1 MLRLEVAIEL
11 TVPDNTAFTVLV
23 ALRQL
28 GYAQLARVER
38 ADVLRLTLDQ
48 PPENADAIV
57 EALKRAEVIFNP
69 NKHKL
74 IWRGAGSSDP
84 ADPNWEAIVSDRD
97 DDNSGLARLLGDHF
111 GIRDLKA
118 LERATAWRL
127 FDEHGSAPKERLEWA
142 CRELLAN
149 PISQRW
155 SVREV
160 AHVAAVN

>member
-1 MLRLEVAIEL
+1 M
-11 TVPDNTAFTVLV
+11 PDNTAFTVLV

-28 GYAQLARVER
+28 GYAGLARVER

-48 PPENADAIV
+48 PAEGADEIV

-69 NKHKL
+69 NKH
-74 IWRGAGSSDP
+74 RMRHPHTAGGSN
-84 ADPNWEAIVSDRD
+84 AWEAIVSDRD
-97 DDNSGLARLLGDHF
+97 DDNSGLTRLLGDHF

-142 CRELLAN
+142 CRGLLAN
-149 PISQRW
+149 PISQLW

-160 AHVAAVN
+160 AHAAAVN

>member
-1 MLRLEVAIEL
+1 MLQLEVAIEL
-11 TVPDNTAFTVLV
+11 TVPDNTAFTVLF

-28 GYAQLARVER
+28 GYAELARVER
-38 ADVLRLTLDQ
+38 ADILRLSLDQ

-74 IWRGAGSSDP
+74 IWREARPLGRAQ
-84 ADPNWEAIVSDRD
+84 NWEAIVSDRD
-97 DDNSGLARLLGDHF
+97 DDNSGLTRLLGDHF
-111 GIRDLKA
+111 SISDLKA

-160 AHVAAVN
+160 AHAAAVN

>member
-1 MLRLEVAIEL
+1 MLQLEVAIEL

-28 GYAQLARVER
+28 GYAELARVER
-38 ADVLRLTLDQ
+38 AEVLRLSLDQ
-48 PPENADAIV
+48 PPENAEEIV
-57 EALKRAEVIFNP
+57 EALRRAEVIFNP
-69 NKHKL
+69 NKH
-74 IWRGAGSSDP
+74 RMRRTHDA
-84 ADPNWEAIVSDRD
+84 ADSNAWEAIVSDRD
-97 DDNSGLARLLGDHF
+97 DDNSGLARLLADHF

-118 LERATAWRL
+118 LERATAWRF

-160 AHVAAVN
+160 AQAAAVN

>member
-1 MLRLEVAIEL
+1 VLQLEVAIEL

-28 GYAQLARVER
+28 GYAELARVER

-48 PPENADAIV
+48 PLERADEVV

-69 NKHKL
+69 NKH
-74 IWRGAGSSDP
+74 RMRRAHSAGGSN
-84 ADPNWEAIVSDRD
+84 AWEAIVSDRD

-111 GIRDLKA
+111 GVRDLKA

-149 PISQRW
+149 AISQRW
-155 SVREV
+155 VTRE
-160 AHVAAVN
+160 NERS